1 MRLSRA
7 ISANIIEVVYG
18 RRIADDGDAYL
29 AAVRKEIEI
38 FSDVMTPGRYLVEVF
53 PFLTHLPSCFPGVK
67 FKKDAQK
74 WRPNINLGQALL
86 YDAVERGMLSGHIV
100 DSS

>member
-53 PFLTHLPSCFPGVK
+53 PFLARLPSWFPGVK

-86 YDAVERGMLSGHIV
+86 YDAVEHGMVSGHIV